1 FARANYNYE
10 QKCLVSLTSR
20 YDAASNL
27 GAKYKWGFFP
37 GISAGWNVHKED
49 FWMPLSYAVSQL
61 KLRASYGV
69 NGNVNALGPYQAQGS
84 YSGGAVYGGRAGILN
99 TGLSNDE
106 LKWEQTKT
114 FDLGIDL
121 GFFNNRISLMAD
133 YFNRV
138 TSNLL
143 SSRTLPQSTG
153 FGSIL
158 TNLGTLRNKGYE
170 LSVNIQPVKPTRD
183 FQWNLSF
190 NAAYVKNRIEKL
202 PDNGAPKN
210 RIGGEY
216 VWNNNTNAYEWMGGL
231 QEGGVM
237 GELYAFQQIG
247 IYQTDAEAAKDPYDI
262 LPEGTDKTKFAG
274 DVIFLDNDRN
284 DTIDNRDRVY
294 MGNIY
299 PTWTGGISS
308 AVSYKSFSF
317 IVRLDYMTGQT
328 IYNYMRATT
337 TAQLAGDLG
346 LASDVAHSWLKEGD
360 QTDIPRL
367 YYGDWQYNIGRGTSP
382 YYEKG
387 NYLALREVTLS
398 YDLPQALLK
407 RIGLKGFRL
416 NVSGQNL
423 HYFTKYR
430 GINPENGGTDN
441 GSYPISRNFLFG
453 ATISL

>member
-1 FARANYNYE
+1 VWDN
-10 QKCLVSLTSR
+10 
-20 YDAASNL
+20 
-27 GAKYKWGFFP
+27 
-37 GISAGWNVHKED
+37 
-49 FWMPLSYAVSQL
+49 
-61 KLRASYGV
+61 
-69 NGNVNALGPYQAQGS
+69 
-84 YSGGAVYGGRAGILN
+84 
-99 TGLSNDE
+99 
-106 LKWEQTKT
+106 KT
-114 FDLGIDL
+114 
-121 GFFNNRISLMAD
+121 NS
-133 YFNRV
+133 
-138 TSNLL
+138 
-143 SSRTLPQSTG
+143 
-153 FGSIL
+153 
-158 TNLGTLRNKGYE
+158 
-170 LSVNIQPVKPTRD
+170 
-183 FQWNLSF
+183 
-190 NAAYVKNRIEKL
+190 
-202 PDNGAPKN
+202 
-210 RIGGEY
+210 
-216 VWNNNTNAYEWMGGL
+216 YEWLGGL

-247 IYQTDAEAAKDPYDI
+247 IYQTDAEAAKAPYDI

-274 DVIFLDNDRN
+274 DVIFLDNDKN
-284 DTIDNRDRVY
+284 DTIDNRDRIY

-308 AVSYKSFSF
+308 TVSYKGFSF

-346 LASDVAHSWLKEGD
+346 LNSDVAHSWLKEGD

-387 NYLALREVTLS
+387 NYLALREVTFS
-398 YDLPQALLK
+398 YDLSATLLK
-407 RIGLKGFRL
+407 RTGLKGLRI

-423 HYFTKYR
+423 HYFTKYK